1 MANEKLRRLNEIF
14 KKCPKCGNKEDVK
27 IQVLT
32 GNLAADDEILSGSEE
47 SYRSYQASCPCCGFS
62 MRRRTVQELATAW
75 NISKEKR
82 VHHVKNCI
90 NGLNS
95 VLYPGGCSYISRD
108 AVEMWR
114 DDDGSLEKLR
124 KHLQRS
130 VGKKI
135 EFKELSDGEGMIVYS
150 PEFKVPENFNSF
162 EDYISTLK

>member
-32 GNLAADDEILSGSEE
+32 GNLAADDEVLSGSDE

-108 AVEMWR
+108 AVLKSFLM
-114 DDDGSLEKLR
+114 EK
-124 KHLQRS
+124 
-130 VGKKI
+130 G
-135 EFKELSDGEGMIVYS
+135 
-150 PEFKVPENFNSF
+150 
-162 EDYISTLK
+162 

>member
-1 MANEKLRRLNEIF
+1 MPNNRINEIF

-32 GNLAADDEILSGSEE
+32 GNMAADDEILSGSEE

-95 VLYPGGCSYISRD
+95 VLYPGGCSYKYPQSGED
-108 AVEMWR
+108 MQ
-114 DDDGSLEKLR
+114 GSIQCL
-124 KHLQRS
+124 
-130 VGKKI
+130 
-135 EFKELSDGEGMIVYS
+135 
-150 PEFKVPENFNSF
+150 
-162 EDYISTLK
+162 